1 MAQFVVT
8 GQVVSDL
15 DSEPIP
21 GASVLVNN
29 GNSGTITDINGNY
42 RVEMPGSSG
51 TLRFSFVGFITEE
64 REVSSS
70 QTSLDVVLTED
81 ITQLEEV
88 VVTGLASSIKR
99 SNLANSV
106 ETVNAEELTGTT
118 TQQTL
123 DNALYGKVAGVNMNS
138 NSGAPGGG
146 ISLQFRGI
154 STLGAGSSQ
163 PLYIIDEY
171 M

>member
-1 MAQFVVT
+1 
-8 GQVVSDL
+8 
-15 DSEPIP
+15 
-21 GASVLVNN
+21 
-29 GNSGTITDINGNY
+29 
-42 RVEMPGSSG
+42 
-51 TLRFSFVGFITEE
+51 
-64 REVSSS
+64 
-70 QTSLDVVLTED
+70 
-81 ITQLEEV
+81 
-88 VVTGLASSIKR
+88 GLASSIKR